1 MDWCFVSATKYYIW
15 TIALSEWTGP
25 GDPYTPFRIWYTPK
39 LTNHDALWL
48 LNATILSLLD
58 QGVINYL
65 VTLIQLKKTLY
76 TVISFSGRKPASML
90 TCTSVS
96 IIVNFENPGYHL
108 ALFWWILIFCCQKVH
123 VVRICHVPVKFSFFM
138 YNSEVLNIWQWRN
151 YISDLAGELTFGP
164 QHWTPPPHN
173 FKSLFKHLWC

>member
-1 MDWCFVSATKYYIW
+1 MSATKYYIW

-65 VTLIQLKKTLY
+65 VDSVEENSIYCYLIQWKKASINVDLY
-76 TVISFSGRKPASML
+76 ICK
-90 TCTSVS
+90 
-96 IIVNFENPGYHL
+96 YH
-108 ALFWWILIFCCQKVH
+108 
-123 VVRICHVPVKFSFFM
+123 S
-138 YNSEVLNIWQWRN
+138 
-151 YISDLAGELTFGP
+151 
-164 QHWTPPPHN
+164 
-173 FKSLFKHLWC
+173 